1 MAQGPC
7 VKCNHVTIQVI
18 FCYKGK
24 NLMLMCVLYLMR
36 STEVGSEW
44 LSMIKIGLNAS
55 IIAKLID

>member
-36 STEVGSEW
+36 W